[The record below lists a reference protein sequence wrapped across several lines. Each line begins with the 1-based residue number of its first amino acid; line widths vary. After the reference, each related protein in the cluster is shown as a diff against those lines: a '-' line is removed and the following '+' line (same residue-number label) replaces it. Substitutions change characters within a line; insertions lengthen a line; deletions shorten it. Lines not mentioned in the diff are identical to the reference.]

1 MSTRRQNA
9 LAALGVLG
17 CLVMLT
23 LMFGAIAVGA
33 GMFTP

>member
-17 CLVMLT
+17 CLVALGVI
-23 LMFGAIAVGA
+23 LGAASVGA